1 MTLTILSCYFNFNDN
16 PWMQDNT
23 RYCAQQWRKA
33 GAHVVF
39 VEVALHGTEHVFHP
53 AIDEGDDDTRNIFH
67 TLIQHH
73 VDDIMWYK
81 EMALNIALSHIP
93 PSSSYVAWMD
103 NDVFFAPPPDTGHT
117 LPDTWWVNA
126 IDNVFKQHASVV
138 LLQPFEKVVLTTE
151 TVRNGL
157 LGTRGPEDVPQP
169 QPQQPSSPT
178 EAVVR
183 MTSEEAIRKCEKM
196 ARVRPAIMS
205 DRKGGVTGC
214 AWVAR
219 ARHIRSCG
227 FFHHAYV
234 GGGDAV
240 LLNLLQGA
248 VNSRALPVV
257 NNDMQRYYYQERGP
271 FSRNLLR
278 YRKKWLM
285 HTTLPARFA
294 YLPCTLLHL
303 HHGELEKRTTH
314 TDRFRLL
321 FEKQFNVSRHVCAN
335 PKAPGMLMWSQAFRA
350 TGINSELL
358 KSLERSQT
366 VRDKVLLRVA
376 RTRCCLEQM
385 KQQMTT
391 LQHTEADKVQ
401 AEHKNHQQLRS
412 LLQQCLV
419 AFDSAGA

>member
-1 MTLTILSCYFNFNDN
+1 MTLTILSCYFNFNGN

-23 RYCAQQWRKA
+23 RYCVKQWRKA

-39 VEVALHGTEHVFHP
+39 VEVTLHGTEHVFHP
-53 AIDEGDDDTRNIFH
+53 AIDEGDDDTRNLFH

-73 VDDIMWYK
+73 VHDIMWYK

-103 NDVFFAPPPDTGHT
+103 NDVFFAPPPDTGQT
-117 LPDTWWVNA
+117 LPDTWWVSA
-126 IDNVFKQHASVV
+126 IDNVFKQHSSVV

-157 LGTRGPEDVPQP
+157 LGTRRPDDVS

-178 EAVVR
+178 EAIVR

-205 DRKGGVTGC
+205 NRNRGVVGC

-219 ARHIRSCG
+219 ARHLQSCG
-227 FFHHAYV
+227 FFPHTYV
-234 GGGDAV
+234 GGGEAV

-248 VNSRALPVV
+248 VNSKDLPVV
-257 NNDMQRYYYQERGP
+257 NNAMQRYYYQERGP

-294 YLPCTLLHL
+294 YIPCTLIHL

-321 FEKQFNVSRHVCAN
+321 SDKQFNASRHVCAN
-335 PKAPGMLMWSQAFRA
+335 PKAPGMLMWSPAFRA
-350 TGINSELL
+350 SSGINSEML

-376 RTRCCLEQM
+376 RTQGCLEQI
-385 KQQMTT
+385 KQQIVS
-391 LQHTEADKVQ
+391 LRRTEADNV
-401 AEHKNHQQLRS
+401 AEEHKSHLQLQS
-412 LLQQCLV
+412 LLQQCLE
-419 AFDSAGA
+419 AFDKV